1 MAKKNF
7 KFNYFLL
14 LCVLPIVVAIAI
26 AFPQSV
32 TTHEY
37 NSSGGV
43 KATSPLEFHFNPNYS
58 GSSFTQEEWNCD
70 LVYAGCED
78 DLDDNSRQ

>member
-7 KFNYFLL
+7 NFNYFLS
-14 LCVLPIVVAIAI
+14 LCIFPIIVAIVI

-43 KATSPLEFHFNPNYS
+43 KATSALEFHFNPNFS
-58 GSSFTQEEWNCD
+58 GKNFTQEEWKT
-70 LVYAGCED
+70 LSQEGMTWW
-78 DLDDNSRQ
+78 Q